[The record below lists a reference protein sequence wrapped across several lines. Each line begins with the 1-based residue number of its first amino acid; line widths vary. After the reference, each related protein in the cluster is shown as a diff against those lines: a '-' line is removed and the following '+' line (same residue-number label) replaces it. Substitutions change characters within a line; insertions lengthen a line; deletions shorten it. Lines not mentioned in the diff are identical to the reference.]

1 MKVNLNT
8 YSVAQKVQPA
18 FGKMQVTL
26 RAENVINSE
35 LDAEDRKHFEHI
47 VNACKDDE
55 LVDIKLYGDT
65 RFFSKKPYLY
75 AIVEDNYN
83 NIDNCHLDSK
93 KYNQRQFEPVMNFI
107 QRVVNKKN
115 ERTEMLEKYYGYT
128 YANDPEGNKVWYY
141 QRGRTPAQIANIEY
155 DIEDGTYYD

>member
-8 YSVAQKVQPA
+8 YFVAQKVEPA
-18 FGKMQVTL
+18 FGKMQVTP

-35 LDAEDRKHFEHI
+35 LNAKDRKHFEHI

-83 NIDNCHLDSK
+83 NIDNWHLDSK
-93 KYNQRQFEPVMNFI
+93 KYNQRQFESVMNFV
-107 QRVVNKKN
+107 QRVVKRK
-115 ERTEMLEKYYGYT
+115 EKRAEMLEKYYGYT

-141 QRGRTPAQIANIEY
+141 QRGRTPAQIADIEY
-155 DIEDGTYYD
+155 DIEDGTYDD

>member
-8 YSVAQKVQPA
+8 YSVAQKVEPA
-18 FGKMQVTL
+18 FGKMQVTP

-35 LDAEDRKHFEHI
+35 LNAEDRKHFEHI

-93 KYNQRQFEPVMNFI
+93 KYNQRQFESVMNFV
-107 QRVVNKKN
+107 QRVVKKK
-115 ERTEMLEKYYGYT
+115 EKRAEMLEKYYGYT

-141 QRGRTPAQIANIEY
+141 QRGRTPAQIADIEY
-155 DIEDGTYYD
+155 DIEDGTYDD